1 MFVHDKIFYRFH
13 TLNIYI
19 NQTEIETA
27 VKTLK
32 NNKSPGNDDIIVE
45 LIKYAPT
52 EVHNIIAS
60 IYNDVACKGDC
71 PKEITQG
78 LICALQKSGKTKGP
92 LQNLRP
98 IILLSVL
105 RKILAVCMI
114 TRIGERLDNEIP
126 LSQAAYRKGRS
137 TTEHV
142 FSTKLMIERT
152 ITSKNETVY
161 LLMHDMSKAFDSINR
176 TMLLDDL
183 KKILQNDELHLVK
196 TLLNVELS
204 GGSFTNKYFKTDT
217 GAPQGDC
224 ASANEFT
231 FYLAKS
237 LENKIQNYEHD
248 LC

>member
-1 MFVHDKIFYRFH
+1 MHQDDSRRMFEAVKNIKNLIPKTKLLIQSKNGLTANDEEKANIIANYFKSQFYKNAEP
-13 TLNIYI
+13 LPEI
-19 NQTEIETA
+19 NPTSMRIPFTQTEIETA

-32 NNKSPGNDDIIVE
+32 NNNSPGNDDIILE

-60 IYNDVACKGDC
+60 IYNDIACKGDC

-78 LICALQKSGKTKGP
+78 LICALQKPGKTKGP
-92 LQNLRP
+92 PQNLRP

-105 RKILAVCMI
+105 RKILALCMRK
-114 TRIGERLDNEIP
+114 RIGERLDNEIP

-183 KKILQNDELHLVK
+183 KKNSTK
-196 TLLNVELS
+196 
-204 GGSFTNKYFKTDT
+204 
-217 GAPQGDC
+217 
-224 ASANEFT
+224 
-231 FYLAKS
+231 
-237 LENKIQNYEHD
+237 
-248 LC
+248 